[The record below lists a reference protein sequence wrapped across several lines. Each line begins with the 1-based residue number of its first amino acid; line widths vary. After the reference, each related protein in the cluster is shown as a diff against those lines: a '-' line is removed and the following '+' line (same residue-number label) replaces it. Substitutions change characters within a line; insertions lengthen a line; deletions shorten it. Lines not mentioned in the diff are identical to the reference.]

1 MRIARVLAALAVLV
15 LSCTSEPLRPSE
27 TPASGAA
34 RPVLGPVLVKYP
46 VAAKFGEQGIR
57 VSPNGE
63 MVLVIEREGFVQTIY
78 DIGGRSLASAKF
90 GEIGMNPFWLPDS
103 TGVLIGRRL
112 QREAGGPQLLDV
124 SILEPDGSVRA
135 IAQRVG
141 YPRAEGQLVS
151 PDGLLLAFD
160 TPCCPS
166 RVVVVPRAGGPARE
180 VATAPTQLHVLSWD
194 ADGHVVYWAGGDA
207 IDAAGLDGTR
217 YRVALGLPGGVK
229 PIDIA
234 PGARTTD
241 AAATV
246 LSIQADGPFP
256 GTTRGNTAERTLVAR
271 ELRAYESDVP
281 LFTRLTAHEALTYAL
296 GGALGAY
303 DITTGVTRPLTTI
316 KDDLGFSVTAMS
328 AGTLISSPGR
338 TWIRVLDIDHDDQWH
353 DTEVGRILQTAGY
366 ALSRGRFLLFD
377 EDGVPYVLD
386 GVSARAA
393 PARAVA
399 AASSPNTAAGTV
411 RVARNG
417 TVGRKM
423 ELAWRMSDGAPQSLD
438 YFGASLVVIT
448 LWKRSCVICTQQLG
462 LLSDVTIGARV
473 EIIAIG
479 IDETEASALDAAK
492 DFRRLRPLVGSSDVL
507 RDIGANL
514 LPQTWILDS
523 DHVVRQV
530 IFGTLTW
537 DAMVRALTA
546 ASKSR
551 LALRERDVALS

>member
-1 MRIARVLAALAVLV
+1 M
-15 LSCTSEPLRPSE
+15 
-27 TPASGAA
+27 
-34 RPVLGPVLVKYP
+34 
-46 VAAKFGEQGIR
+46 
-57 VSPNGE
+57 
-63 MVLVIEREGFVQTIY
+63 
-78 DIGGRSLASAKF
+78 
-90 GEIGMNPFWLPDS
+90 
-103 TGVLIGRRL
+103 
-112 QREAGGPQLLDV
+112 
-124 SILEPDGSVRA
+124 
-135 IAQRVG
+135 
-141 YPRAEGQLVS
+141 
-151 PDGLLLAFD
+151 
-160 TPCCPS
+160 
-166 RVVVVPRAGGPARE
+166 
-180 VATAPTQLHVLSWD
+180 
-194 ADGHVVYWAGGDA
+194 
-207 IDAAGLDGTR
+207 
-217 YRVALGLPGGVK
+217 
-229 PIDIA
+229 
-234 PGARTTD
+234 
-241 AAATV
+241 
-246 LSIQADGPFP
+246 
-256 GTTRGNTAERTLVAR
+256 
-271 ELRAYESDVP
+271 
-281 LFTRLTAHEALTYAL
+281 
-296 GGALGAY
+296 
-303 DITTGVTRPLTTI
+303 
-316 KDDLGFSVTAMS
+316 
-328 AGTLISSPGR
+328 
-338 TWIRVLDIDHDDQWH
+338 
-353 DTEVGRILQTAGY
+353 
-366 ALSRGRFLLFD
+366 
-377 EDGVPYVLD
+377 LD

-438 YFGASLVVIT
+438 YFGGSLVVIT
-448 LWKRSCVICTQQLG
+448 LWKRACVICTQQLG